1 MKPEIYAIGN
11 APTLGDVPKSMYAY
25 TVRREHFGQPKDS
38 LRREV
43 VDVPEIG
50 DDEVLVYVMAAG
62 INYNNVWA
70 AQGTPVDV
78 ISARRKAG
86 EQVDFHIGGSDAAG
100 IVYKVGRNVS
110 YPRVGDEVVIHC
122 GAWDEQCPRI
132 QRGDDPMYSP
142 SYRIWGYEL
151 NWGSFAQYCKVQAHQ
166 CLPRPRNL
174 SWEESA
180 AYMLVGATAYR
191 MLHGFAPNDVKPG
204 DPVLV
209 WGGAGGVGSMA
220 IQIAK
225 AAGAIPI
232 AVVSSEDKFD
242 YCMALGAKGCI
253 NRNDFDHWG
262 MLPHWTDT
270 AGYQDW
276 TGSVRAFGSAIW
288 KILGEKRSPAIVIE
302 HPGEL
307 TLPTSMY
314 ACDTGGIVVICAGTS
329 GYNATLDLRYL
340 WMRQKRLQGSHF
352 ANDEQAAGIT
362 RLVAAGKVKPCLSQT
377 FAFDEIPKAHQLM
390 FENRHPPG
398 NMAVLVGATQSG
410 SGHRATAFE
419 TESRAPSEA
428 ALSY

>member
-1 MKPEIYAIGN
+1 MKPEIYEIGE
-11 APTLGDVPKSMYAY
+11 APPLGEVPTSMYAY
-25 TVRREHFGQPKDS
+25 TVRREWFGEPKDS

-43 VDVPEIG
+43 VDVPDIG

-70 AQGTPVDV
+70 AQGLPIDV

-86 EQVDFHIGGSDAAG
+86 EQVDFHIGGSDASG
-100 IVYKVGRNVS
+100 IVYKVGRNVTT
-110 YPRVGDEVVIHC
+110 PRVGDEVVIHC
-122 GAWDEQCPRI
+122 GAWDANCPRV
-132 QRGDDPMYSP
+132 RKGDDPMYSP

-151 NWGSFAQYCKVQAHQ
+151 NWGSFAQFCRVQAHQ

-174 SWEESA
+174 TWEESA

-191 MLHGFAPNDVKPG
+191 MLLGFPPNDVKP
-204 DPVLV
+204 DDVVLV

-220 IQIAK
+220 IQIAR

-232 AVVSSEDKFD
+232 AVVSDADKFD
-242 YCMALGAKGCI
+242 YCIELGAKGCI
-253 NRNDFDHWG
+253 NRNDFNHWG

-270 AGYQDW
+270 AKYQSWVND
-276 TGSVRAFGSAIW
+276 VRGFGAAIW
-288 KILGEKRSPAIVIE
+288 NILGEKRSPAIVIE
-302 HPGEL
+302 HPGEI

-314 ACDTGGIVVICAGTS
+314 TCDTGGIVVICAGTT

-352 ANDEQAAGIT
+352 ANDEQAAGIN
-362 RLVAAGKVKPCLSQT
+362 RLVADGKVNPCLSRT
-377 FAFDEIPKAHQLM
+377 FAFDEIPAAHQLM

-398 NMAVLVGATQSG
+398 NMAILVGATRPG
-410 SGHRATAFE
+410 TGRHATRAAT
-419 TESRAPSEA
+419 SHAPLEE
-428 ALSY
+428 ALSI